1 MIVLYPEDTYVTTGS
16 TVCLACTAFGAP
28 LPSVVWSWNGDQV
41 PINNSNYRV
50 ESRLIEVRGLYMV
63 QSILHV
69 CGFSLLTVGDYTCS
83 VENYIAETSITT
95 ELSLEGSDI
104 LSLP

>member
-1 MIVLYPEDTYVTTGS
+1 MPANDS
-16 TVCLACTAFGAP
+16 
-28 LPSVVWSWNGDQV
+28 S
-41 PINNSNYRV
+41 YRV

-83 VENYIAETSITT
+83 VENYVAETSITT
-95 ELSLEGSDI
+95 ELSLEGCGI
-104 LSLP
+104 LLLP